1 MGSIDIIGDEE
12 GGNWKEG
19 LTPFDS
25 GNKCAIMAVFSVFGI
40 PKTYLDVG
48 CGTGAMVN
56 LARQIGVAAY
66 GVDWLPHDEEWI
78 HRRDLRKPFDM
89 AIPCDL
95 VTSIEFVEHIEP
107 EYEGIISDTLV
118 RHVAKGGRLVMTS
131 APPGQPGYNHFNCQP
146 LKYWRDRMETRGL
159 EYSNVDTRKL
169 VEVWGHT
176 FMATHWLENNL
187 QVFYRP

>member
-1 MGSIDIIGDEE
+1 MQKLNLEQAFATLIPDFIYQFLSNGHVDRESI
-12 GGNWKEG
+12 N
-19 LTPFDS
+19 
-25 GNKCAIMAVFSVFGI
+25 C
-40 PKTYLDVG
+40 
-48 CGTGAMVN
+48 
-56 LARQIGVAAY
+56 LA
-66 GVDWLPHDEEWI
+66 LE
-78 HRRDLRKPFDM
+78 DLRDAMKR
-89 AIPCDL
+89 
-95 VTSIEFVEHIEP
+95 TKEP
-107 EYEGIISDTLV
+107 EYEGVISDTLV